1 MSEPCTDTPFKLN
14 GDNMNSNKS
23 ILNFDKEI
31 YELDAKPGQ
40 KLRLYIM
47 LNIADN
53 LRWISSHLSKI
64 SAFSLHPSLSA
75 NPNSSNGS
83 EETGIGDSDSPMQN
97 KEVAKSIANILE
109 QVENFNSEIDTISS
123 EMDDIKRDIEDHDHE
138 HEQYAMYDDLTTLED
153 TVSRMKEEFTNPT
166 SVEIKWS

>member
-1 MSEPCTDTPFKLN
+1 
-14 GDNMNSNKS
+14 MNSNKS

-53 LRWISSHLSKI
+53 LRGISSHLSKI

-83 EETGIGDSDSPMQN
+83 EETGIGASDSPMQN

-109 QVENFNSEIDTISS
+109 QVENFNSEMDTISS
-123 EMDDIKRDIEDHDHE
+123 DMDDIRRDIEDHDHE

>member
-1 MSEPCTDTPFKLN
+1 
-14 GDNMNSNKS
+14 MNSNKS

>member
-1 MSEPCTDTPFKLN
+1 
-14 GDNMNSNKS
+14 MNSNKS
-23 ILNFDKEI
+23 ILELDKEI
-31 YELDAKPGQ
+31 NELDAKPGQ

-53 LRWISSHLSKI
+53 LRWMNSHLSKMTN
-64 SAFSLHPSLSA
+64 LV
-75 NPNSSNGS
+75 PNSSNGS
-83 EETGIGDSDSPMQN
+83 EETGVGASDSPMQN
-97 KEVAKSIANILE
+97 KEVAESISNILE
-109 QVENFNSEIDTISS
+109 QVENFNSDIDTISS